1 MPTHTDDSH
10 RWRSP
15 IVTGDVVRELFRVIL
30 SAPYGKGLLDAAD
43 LLDHK
48 PSSLRQVRDVV
59 YGVRVQYKQRSDK
72 VLSGSDEALRSSVS
86 ENISSFQ
93 TVLDGLDRM
102 IKQQAAQEA
111 KARKSE
117 PESPASSQEMAAIAP
132 SGILS
137 NSTSQSIVGDFGTL
151 IQLVSSSHLTQ
162 QGRIVVNLSDVAANL
177 NSARREFEIGS
188 FQESIKRVQQ
198 LLTTNEKRVRDWE
211 NQARQRETQSAQM
224 SMTERDKMRAEHHG
238 VRNRYRMAQT
248 HFRRLLSAMDDA
260 WDSLK
265 GGVQDSSSGADDT

>member
-1 MPTHTDDSH
+1 MPTHTDDSR

-102 IKQQAAQEA
+102 IKQQAAQETA
-111 KARKSE
+111 
-117 PESPASSQEMAAIAP
+117 
-132 SGILS
+132 L
-137 NSTSQSIVGDFGTL
+137 
-151 IQLVSSSHLTQ
+151 
-162 QGRIVVNLSDVAANL
+162 
-177 NSARREFEIGS
+177 GS
-188 FQESIKRVQQ
+188 FALAF
-198 LLTTNEKRVRDWE
+198 LLPMFQSPHL
-211 NQARQRETQSAQM
+211 QAHAHPQPTGNL
-224 SMTERDKMRAEHHG
+224 TL
-238 VRNRYRMAQT
+238 
-248 HFRRLLSAMDDA
+248 F
-260 WDSLK
+260 
-265 GGVQDSSSGADDT
+265 